1 MQKNKETFV
10 YGFHSILEA
19 IDSGKSIDKILF
31 RKGLKGELFHKLFH
45 QIREVGIPY
54 QFVPVQKL
62 NKITGKNHQGAI
74 AFIAPIS
81 FQNSEDIIPALFE
94 SGKNPFI
101 LILDRITD
109 IRNFGAIART
119 AECAGVDAILIP
131 ERNSASINQD
141 AVKTSAGALL
151 KIPVCR
157 TQNLEKTAK
166 YIQNSGIQLVA
177 STEKSETTYYNV
189 SYSKP
194 TAIIMGSEDTGIS
207 DDLLQI
213 ANFNAKIPL
222 SGEIESLNVSVAAG
236 IMMYEVVKQRLG

>member
-31 RKGLKGELFHKLFH
+31 RKGLQGELFHKLFH
-45 QIREVGIPY
+45 QIREMGIPY

-74 AFIAPIS
+74 AFIAPID
-81 FQNSEDIIPALFE
+81 FQNIEDILPGLFE
-94 SGKNPFI
+94 AGKNPFV

-109 IRNFGAIART
+109 IRNFGAISRT
-119 AECAGVDAILIP
+119 AECAGVDAILVP

-141 AVKTSAGALL
+141 AIKTSAGALL

-157 TQNLEKTAK
+157 TQNLERELK
-166 YIQNSGIQLVA
+166 YLQNSGIRLIA
-177 STEKSETTYYNV
+177 STEKSVTPFYELDYTG
-189 SYSKP
+189 P
-194 TAIIMGSEDTGIS
+194 TAIIMGAEDTGIS
-207 DDLLQI
+207 ENLLQI
-213 ANFNAKIPL
+213 SDYIAKIPVT
-222 SGEIESLNVSVAAG
+222 G
-236 IMMYEVVKQRLG
+236 